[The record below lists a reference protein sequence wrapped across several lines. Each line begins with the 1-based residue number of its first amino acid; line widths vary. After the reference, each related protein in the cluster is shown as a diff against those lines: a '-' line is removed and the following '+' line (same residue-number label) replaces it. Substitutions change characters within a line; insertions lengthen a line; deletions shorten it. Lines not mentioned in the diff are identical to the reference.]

1 MLEQAKLRQSVTNCR
16 NISWDIGNAYS
27 LPYKDKSFSLVI
39 TRYSFHHFINPK
51 SVLDEMIRV
60 CKPSGRVLVADV
72 GISPPDKSK
81 AYDRLETMRDPSHTH
96 ALTTMEFDDLFKS
109 SMLLNCLKSRYEVTI
124 ELEAQLS
131 ASFPKDGDEFKIREM
146 ITNDIG
152 GVNNLD
158 INAHRKG
165 NQIFFT
171 KYPYMCMSEQNHYEA
186 FYIWK

>member
-72 GISPPDKSK
+72 GISP
-81 AYDRLETMRDPSHTH
+81 R
-96 ALTTMEFDDLFKS
+96 
-109 SMLLNCLKSRYEVTI
+109 
-124 ELEAQLS
+124 
-131 ASFPKDGDEFKIREM
+131 
-146 ITNDIG
+146 
-152 GVNNLD
+152 
-158 INAHRKG
+158 
-165 NQIFFT
+165 
-171 KYPYMCMSEQNHYEA
+171 
-186 FYIWK
+186 